1 MQRARDDKAIRRNK
15 SAAASASASASAAA
29 AEPTAEL
36 AGSDVEEEQRD
47 GDPLS

>member
-15 SAAASASASASAAA
+15 SAAASASASATASEVI
-29 AEPTAEL
+29 AEM
-36 AGSDVEEEQRD
+36 AGADVDEEQRD